1 MLSRCVKNTT
11 QEAEREVQSLPHSFT
26 FMYLGN
32 HCMQLACLSDVAFQK
47 VVTSFERSTVILICE
62 ICVFEVHRSF

>member
-1 MLSRCVKNTT
+1 MKNTT

-32 HCMQLACLSDVAFQK
+32 HRVQLACLSDVAFQK
-47 VVTSFERSTVILICE
+47 VVTSFERSAVIPVCE
-62 ICVFEVHRSF
+62 MCVFEMHRSF